1 MPLRSCASSESMGTE
16 HEDKLAGTQ
25 TSPERQHP
33 LRRGGGEGCDRA
45 VSPTVR
51 CAAKSHPATAHHIGM
66 VALKARG
73 SSPRH
78 HFPLPQPHCQTPRP
92 CSEDSEA
99 RSACRCLSPTST
111 PRHPENAL
119 GLCSQ
124 GQPLVSSAAQ
134 TRMQMSNQ
142 LCCLSIGRRW
152 KCAAKISGSR
162 KIHPCESR
170 SHSTIGVVHSAFLKA
185 FTSKHMETKT
195 PLDTHVSSCARKCG
209 ASQARL
215 PSRFVSLHKFN
226 PSLSF

>member
-1 MPLRSCASSESMGTE
+1 MRPRCQPHSALCSEIAPGHRAPHRHGGSEGKRLKSQTPFPPPPASLPDPTPLLRRLRGQECMPLS
-16 HEDKLAGTQ
+16 L
-25 TSPERQHP
+25 
-33 LRRGGGEGCDRA
+33 
-45 VSPTVR
+45 PT
-51 CAAKSHPATAHHIGM
+51 
-66 VALKARG
+66 
-73 SSPRH
+73 
-78 HFPLPQPHCQTPRP
+78 
-92 CSEDSEA
+92 
-99 RSACRCLSPTST
+99 TST

-119 GLCSQ
+119 GLRPQ
-124 GQPLVSSAAQ
+124 GQPLISSAAQ
-134 TRMQMSNQ
+134 TRMQMSIQ

-185 FTSKHMETKT
+185 FTSKHMETET

-209 ASQARL
+209 ASQARR